1 MQADRVHVF
10 MFSSQVQRFVV
21 GKSAAQ
27 DTTLT
32 LYLLGRAQ
40 DFLGRR
46 LQVVRSSGFVKKC
59 IPIIFLNLIERI

>member
-10 MFSSQVQRFVV
+10 MFSSQVQRLVA

-27 DTTLT
+27 DTALT

-40 DFLGRR
+40 DFLGGR
-46 LQVVRSSGFVKKC
+46 LQ
-59 IPIIFLNLIERI
+59 